1 MKRKHRPAPLRHLL
15 PIGIAV
21 LFAMLVVLLM
31 MAGI

>member
-1 MKRKHRPAPLRHLL
+1 MKRKRHTAPLRHLL

>member
-1 MKRKHRPAPLRHLL
+1 MKRKHRPAPLRYLL